1 MSSHHGRRV
10 RPIVAL
16 LAAISMVL
24 VACGDGETTETTG
37 GTETTATSEVTT
49 SSGAATTIAAE
60 TTTTGAQDLRQ
71 VQLQLPNSSPSASV
85 VSYYMAQEH
94 GFYAEN
100 GLAVELLYGPGSG
113 SAVQQLVSG
122 NVAVA
127 SLSPTS
133 MYLAVNEGAELVG
146 IYNHFPENRFGVA
159 VPVDSSIQ
167 SIEELE
173 GLAIGISDAGGGEV
187 PTVNAALAL
196 AGLEPG
202 VDVELIPV
210 GEGASAVLAIENGDV
225 AALGVSKPDVLVLQL
240 AGLETRMIT
249 QEVLARFPGD
259 SLAVTPEILDSERDM
274 LIGLVRGTIQGQIW
288 SQSNPEATHAILKEK
303 YAPEQLADDEFGIP
317 FVTASLRDTATPEG
331 LNPDEHGK
339 FIIESWQSELDLNL
353 ELGVITNSISA
364 DDILTNE
371 IVEAAWA
378 LGIDIDAIRAQA
390 ESYSG

>member
-1 MSSHHGRRV
+1 MTPSDKIRGRLV
-10 RPIVAL
+10 V
-16 LAAISMVL
+16 VL
-24 VACGDGETTETTG
+24 VATLGMVLAACGGDDTTDTTG
-37 GTETTATSEVTT
+37 GSVTT
-49 SSGAATTIAAE
+49 SPSEATTSAAGE
-60 TTTTGAQDLRQ
+60 TTTTGTQELRD

-85 VSYYMAQEH
+85 VSYYIAQEH

-100 GLAVELLYGPGSG
+100 GLEVELLYGPGSG

-122 NVAVA
+122 NVQVA

-133 MYLAVNEGAELVG
+133 IYLAVNEGAELVG

-159 VPVDSSIQ
+159 VPVDSPIQ
-167 SIEELE
+167 SMEDLE

-196 AGLEPG
+196 AELEAG
-202 VDVELIPV
+202 VDVEVIPV
-210 GEGASAVLAIENGDV
+210 GEGASAVLAVENGDV

-249 QEVLARFPGD
+249 QDVLAKFPGD
-259 SLAVTPEILDSERDM
+259 SLAVTPEVLDSERDM
-274 LIGLVRGTIQGQIW
+274 LIHLVRGTIQGQIW
-288 SQSNPEATHAILKEK
+288 SQANPDATHAILKEK

-317 FVTASLRDTATPEG
+317 FVEASLRDTATPAG

-339 FIIESWQSELDLNL
+339 FIFENWQNEADLNL
-353 ELGVITNSISA
+353 ELGVITNAINA

-371 IVEAAWA
+371 IVEEAWA